1 VTKGQTTEDGRHLPA
16 GQAGRTEETKL
27 PVGEVV
33 AVHGPVVDV
42 EFPEG
47 TDLPKIYEVVRTR
60 TRQDEEVTLEVMEH
74 LSERFI
80 RCVALNSTIDL
91 SRGAQAR
98 STGRVIE
105 VPVGDATFH
114 RVMNVLG
121 EPIDG
126 QGDIV
131 SPTWRPIRRAG
142 KQNFFNT
149 EREIKHTFEFL
160 ETGIKVIDL
169 LFPLIKGSKNG
180 VLGGAALGKSILTLE
195 LIHNVIDKH
204 KGACIF
210 TGIGERIREG
220 HELYQEFKNTGVISR
235 VAMVYGQM
243 NEPPGARFE
252 AVLTGITLAE
262 YLQEQKKDVLFFADS
277 VFRFAQAGM
286 EISTLLGHIPS
297 ETGYQPTLA
306 TEMSEFHE
314 RIRSRR
320 DGSIT
325 AVEAVYVP
333 ADDLTDPAVVAIFS
347 YLDSVIVLSRS
358 RMQAGLY
365 PAIDPIASSTA
376 NLDSAIVGAR
386 HFETAQE
393 VLRILNNLEE
403 LKHIVSV
410 IGIEELSRADRV
422 LYNRGL
428 KLQNFMTQPFFTAQT
443 HTGLPGE
450 YVPLEKTLDG
460 CERIVQGRFDQ
471 LTEESFYMIG
481 GVDKV
486 LQEQMR

>member
-1 VTKGQTTEDGRHLPA
+1 MTT
-16 GQAGRTEETKL
+16 
-27 PVGEVV
+27 GEVI
-33 AVHGPVVDV
+33 AVHGPVVDI

-47 TDLPKIYEVVRTR
+47 TDLPGIYEVMKTR
-60 TRQDEEVTLEVMEH
+60 IRSGEEVVLEVMEH
-74 LSERFI
+74 LGEKLV
-80 RCVALNSTIDL
+80 RCIAISSTIDL
-91 SRGAQAR
+91 QRGAPAQT
-98 STGRVIE
+98 TGRVIE
-105 VPVGDATFH
+105 VPVGDATFR
-114 RVMNVLG
+114 RVINVLG
-121 EPIDG
+121 RPIDG
-126 QGDIV
+126 QGDIKATV
-131 SPTWRPIRRAG
+131 WRPIRRAN
-142 KQNFFNT
+142 KKTFINT
-149 EREIKHTFEFL
+149 EEEKGYTFEFL

-180 VLGGAALGKSILTLE
+180 VLGGAALGKSTLTLE
-195 LIHNVIDKH
+195 LIHNVIEKH
-204 KGACIF
+204 QGACIF

-220 HELYQEFKNTGVISR
+220 HELYEEFKTTGVIDR

-252 AVLTGITLAE
+252 AVLSGITMAE

-306 TEMSEFHE
+306 SEMSEFHE

-320 DGSIT
+320 EGSIT
-325 AVEAVYVP
+325 SVEAVYVP

-347 YLDSVIVLSRS
+347 YLDSVIVLSRA

-365 PAIDPIASSTA
+365 PAIDPVESSSA
-376 NLDSAIVGAR
+376 NLDTAIIGPR

-393 VLRILNNLEE
+393 VLHVFNNLEE
-403 LKHIVSV
+403 LKHIVAV
-410 IGIEELSRADRV
+410 IGVEELSRADRM

-443 HTGLPGE
+443 HTGIPGQ
-450 YVPLEKTLDG
+450 YVPLAKTLDG
-460 CERIVQGRFDQ
+460 CSKILQGRFDQ
-471 LTEESFYMIG
+471 LSEEPFYMIG
-481 GVDKV
+481 STDN
-486 LQEQMR
+486 L